1 MASEHRSLLMRSN
14 RLLGANLVEANL
26 VKIEDLERANER
38 LLETMADGD
47 PRRCTTLGIL
57 AYEMKVLREED
68 VLQHI
73 VDNEGV
79 GLVDLRHYDIADEVK
94 KMLDLGACWAT
105 WSVPFDREEDFYFVA
120 TAYYPSPAVRT
131 FWEQQ
136 LDGPILWFGA
146 TLENIADYIEKVEAE
161 RAAAPTLDVPK
172 AAS

>member
-1 MASEHRSLLMRSN
+1 MRSN

-79 GLVDLRHYDIADEVK
+79 GLVDLR
-94 KMLDLGACWAT
+94 WAT